1 MRLPIER
8 IQFSASDVDADSG
21 QGTIGL
27 ILFLAPGLTF
37 TASFFVALS
46 DEHLNRVIREA
57 HQVFGRLGQDPN
69 VVERFQSIVRL
80 LRGLHFAVWTFAVSF
95 DGGRCF
101 LRSSHSGSID
111 WRAKPLLGRN
121 LRRDYRAAR
130 LS

>member
-46 DEHLNRVIREA
+46 DEHLHLVIREA
-57 HQVFGRLGQDPN
+57 HQVFGRLGQDLN
-69 VVERFQSIVRL
+69 VVEFRSLDIC
-80 LRGLHFAVWTFAVSF
+80 GLIRWRQVFSTFESF
-95 DGGRCF
+95 RQ
-101 LRSSHSGSID
+101 H
-111 WRAKPLLGRN
+111 
-121 LRRDYRAAR
+121 
-130 LS
+130 